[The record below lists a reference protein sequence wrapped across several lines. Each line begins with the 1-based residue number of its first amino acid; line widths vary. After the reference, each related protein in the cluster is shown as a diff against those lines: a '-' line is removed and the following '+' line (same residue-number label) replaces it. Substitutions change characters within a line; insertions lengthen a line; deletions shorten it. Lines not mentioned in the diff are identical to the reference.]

1 MKYKKALT
9 EITFTKRCLSLRGL
23 CINLSAQSTFT
34 NFTLND
40 DTTVVHLVHLQV
52 HPPIAIHQNYYH
64 NLSTLLNT
72 KYDYVKLYVL

>member
-1 MKYKKALT
+1 MKYKICI

-23 CINLSAQSTFT
+23 FIKWSAQSTFT
-34 NFTLND
+34 NFTLN

-64 NLSTLLNT
+64 NLSNVQGTR
-72 KYDYVKLYVL
+72 YDYVIVYV